1 MKQTIHTI
9 LSDPEARKKKIVKKN
24 LTEEYTAGVPWFNV
38 T

>member
-9 LSDPEARKKKIVKKN
+9 LSDPKARKKKTVKKN
-24 LTEEYTAGVPWFNV
+24 LTEEYTAGNGWFNA